1 MRKLLNANFSR
12 LWKSKI
18 FLMLELITFL
28 FGVIAYFLV
37 RINIINIGE
46 DWIVR
51 NANFYFFMVSL
62 YVGALTA
69 IFSSLFLGTEYSD
82 GTIRNKLIV
91 GHSRKSV
98 YFSNWILNATVTV
111 LFLVTHYL
119 TVILIGIPI
128 GGIAVVSAID
138 QLLLKVVCSFVIAL
152 TYSAIFTMTTMVNNN
167 QASCA
172 IINILLSLLLLIA
185 GFMIFSALEQPEMK
199 YRMVLQNDGSYLME
213 ENIPNSRY
221 VSGNLRVVY
230 RIAESIMP
238 ADFAL
243 RVASDNFSFY
253 HIVGCV
259 ILTVL
264 LTIWGEIW
272 FTKKDIR

>member
-28 FGVIAYFLV
+28 FGIIAYFLV

-69 IFSSLFLGTEYSD
+69 IFSSLFFGTEYSD

-119 TVILIGIPI
+119 TAILIGIPI
-128 GGIAVVSAID
+128 VGITIVSAID

-167 QASCA
+167 KASCA

-221 VSGNLRVVY
+221 VGGNLRVVY
-230 RIAESIMP
+230 SIAESIMP
-238 ADFAL
+238 AAFAL

-253 HIVGCV
+253 HIIGCV